1 MNALRRLWP
10 LLILLSLMGC
20 KVDLYSG
27 LSEDEANQMLAL
39 LMLRNV
45 DAEKKIIKEGN
56 VTVRVEKE
64 QFTDAVEVLRQHGL
78 PSKRTETM
86 ADLFPSGQLVTSP
99 AQEQAKISYLKEQL
113 LEKMLRGMD
122 GVISAQVSIAE
133 SVSQN
138 RREAPVPS
146 ASVFIKYS
154 PGINMQNRETDIK
167 RLIHTGVPNL
177 RSENISVVLQAADY
191 RYRPAAAK
199 AQPTQNTQSWL
210 RKYAI
215 WLVGGLTLLGCAVA
229 IGVLAWRRRTAA
241 S

>member
-1 MNALRRLWP
+1 MNICRRLWP
-10 LLILLSLMGC
+10 LLILLCLVGC

-39 LMLRNV
+39 LMLRDV

-56 VTVRVEKE
+56 VAIRVEKE

-78 PSKRTETM
+78 PGKRTETM

-122 GVISAQVSIAE
+122 GVVSAQVSIAE
-133 SVSQN
+133 SASQN
-138 RREAPVPS
+138 RREPPAPS

-154 PGINMQNRETDIK
+154 PGINMQSRETDIR
-167 RLIHTGVPNL
+167 RLIHNGVPNL

-191 RYRPAAAK
+191 RYRPAAA
-199 AQPTQNTQSWL
+199 AQAAQAPQSWW
-210 RKYAI
+210 RAYAI
-215 WLVGGLTLLGCAVA
+215 WLAGGLTLLGCAAA
-229 IGVLAWRRRTAA
+229 IGVLAWRRRAAA